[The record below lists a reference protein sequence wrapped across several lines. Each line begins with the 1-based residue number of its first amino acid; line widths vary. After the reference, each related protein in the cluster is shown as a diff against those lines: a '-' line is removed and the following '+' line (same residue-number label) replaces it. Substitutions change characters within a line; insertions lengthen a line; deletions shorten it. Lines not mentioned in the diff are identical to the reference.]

1 MIKTC
6 FLDHSVGGIVTNYI
20 ITNYYLQTTTY
31 KLLYC
36 TEKAPKSKI
45 FKEFFLMI
53 SKKKVILNQLLSSIN
68 KMRKSRF

>member
-36 TEKAPKSKI
+36 IEKAPKSHI
-45 FKEFFLMI
+45 FDTNMKDFQRIFHD
-53 SKKKVILNQLLSSIN
+53 K
-68 KMRKSRF
+68 F